1 MGVDTQQH
9 RIRIGQFSNLS
20 MSIRKPVVKNRV
32 CIKSVLSMLSS
43 PWCKFVCLM
52 IVYFY
57 IISFT
62 LIMLLCISLN
72 SNSDHDL
79 YRWTKPIIMQYKM
92 PFNTNLF
99 FLSMLGCSIAP
110 VHNGVSHHYGG
121 IRTFRWR
128 RLFYSLFLKQR
139 GFLSSMLLYLTSINI
154 VILIMCNTSLLNP
167 GPRQIKVFYINCQG
181 LINTRDLTC
190 EHPRLNM
197 TKLHELHGFLF
208 RNKPDILILNE
219 TWLKKS
225 ILDNEIL
232 LSNYKI
238 FRLDRTIAS
247 HPWDPNQPK
256 KYRKNGGRVLIA
268 HKK

>member
-1 MGVDTQQH
+1 MGVDALQH
-9 RIRIGQFSNLS
+9 RIGIGQFSNLS
-20 MSIRKPVVKNRV
+20 MIIRKPAVKNRV

-43 PWCKFVCLM
+43 PWCMFVCFM
-52 IVYFY
+52 IAYFY

-62 LIMLLCISLN
+62 LIMVLRISLN

-79 YRWTKPIIMQYKM
+79 HRWTKPIIMQYKM

-110 VHNGVSHHYGG
+110 VHNGFSHHYVG
-121 IRTFRWR
+121 IRTFTWR

-139 GFLSSMLLYLTSINI
+139 GLISTMLMYLTSINI
-154 VILIMCNTSLLNP
+154 VLLVICNTSLLNP
-167 GPRQIKVFYINCQG
+167 GPRQLKVFYNNCQG
-181 LINTRDLTC
+181 LINTRDLTS
-190 EHPRLNM
+190 ENPPLNV

-225 ILDNEIL
+225 IRDKEIL
-232 LSNYKI
+232 PNNYKI
-238 FRLDRTIAS
+238 LGLIEQLRRIHGIQISL
-247 HPWDPNQPK
+247 
-256 KYRKNGGRVLIA
+256 KNLGRMGVEY
-268 HKK
+268 